1 MTRDQ
6 GRIIAAI
13 CALAIFVIG
22 AVIQQQKTFGLS
34 DQITA
39 ALVIVNGALALAT
52 NYFPNLF
59 KAEPAPL
66 PGNPSGAP
74 NP

>member
-6 GRIIAAI
+6 GRVIAGVLGLGVVI
-13 CALAIFVIG
+13 VTALVAQ
-22 AVIQQQKTFGLS
+22 ADTFNFS
-34 DQITA
+34 DQIKA
-39 ALVIVNGALALAT
+39 VLVIVNGALAYVI
-52 NYFPNLF
+52 NYLPNIW

-66 PGNPSGAP
+66 PGNPTGAP